1 METKKYTKAI
11 EIALEQLKID
21 EGCRLTAYQDTV
33 GVWTIGYGHTGGV
46 KKGDKITQKDAD
58 DLLLADTLQAAVD
71 ASSLPVNFDG
81 LNAVRQAVLINMA
94 FNLGKPR
101 LLAFKRT
108 LLAIAIRD
116 YDNAALYMLQSKW
129 SKQVGNRSIR
139 LAKMMKTGVK

>member
-1 METKKYTKAI
+1 MDTKKYTKAI
-11 EIALEQLKID
+11 ELAVEQLKID

-71 ASSLPVNFDG
+71 ASSLPVAFDG
-81 LNAVRQAVLINMA
+81 LNAVRQAVLINMS
-94 FNLGKPR
+94 FNLGKTR

>member
-1 METKKYTKAI
+1 MDTKKYTKAI
-11 EIALEQLKID
+11 ELAVEQLKID

-58 DLLLADTLQAAVD
+58 DFLLADTIQAAID

-81 LNAVRQAVLINMA
+81 LNAVRQAVLINMS
-94 FNLGKPR
+94 FNLGKTR

>member
-1 METKKYTKAI
+1 MDTKKYTKAI
-11 EIALEQLKID
+11 ELATEQLKID
-21 EGCRLTAYQDTV
+21 EGCRLNAYQDTV

-58 DLLLADTLQAAVD
+58 DLLLADTLQAAID
-71 ASSLPVNFDG
+71 ASSLPVAFDG
-81 LNAVRQAVLINMA
+81 LNAVRQAVLINMS
-94 FNLGKPR
+94 FNLGKTR

>member
-1 METKKYTKAI
+1 MDTKKYMKAI
-11 EIALEQLKID
+11 ELAVEQLKID

-58 DLLLADTLQAAVD
+58 DFLLADTIQAAIA

-94 FNLGKPR
+94 FNLGKTR

>member
-1 METKKYTKAI
+1 MDTKKYTKAI
-11 EIALEQLKID
+11 ELAVEQLKID
-21 EGCRLTAYQDTV
+21 EGCRLNAYQDTV

-71 ASSLPVNFDG
+71 ASSLPVAFDG
-81 LNAVRQAVLINMA
+81 LNAVRQAVLINMS
-94 FNLGKPR
+94 FNLGKTR

>member
-1 METKKYTKAI
+1 MDTKKYTKAI
-11 EIALEQLKID
+11 DIAVEQLKID

-71 ASSLPVNFDG
+71 ASSLPVAFDG
-81 LNAVRQAVLINMA
+81 LNAVRQAVLINMS
-94 FNLGKPR
+94 FNLGKTR

>member
-1 METKKYTKAI
+1 M
-11 EIALEQLKID
+11 
-21 EGCRLTAYQDTV
+21 C
-33 GVWTIGYGHTGGV
+33 
-46 KKGDKITQKDAD
+46 
-58 DLLLADTLQAAVD
+58 
-71 ASSLPVNFDG
+71 
-81 LNAVRQAVLINMA
+81 
-94 FNLGKPR
+94 FNLGKTR

>member
-1 METKKYTKAI
+1 MDTKKYMKAI
-11 EIALEQLKID
+11 ELAVEQLKID

-71 ASSLPVNFDG
+71 ASSLPVAFDG
-81 LNAVRQAVLINMA
+81 LNAVRQAVLINMS
-94 FNLGKPR
+94 FNLGKTR

-139 LAKMMKTGVK
+139 LAEMMKTGVK

>member
-1 METKKYTKAI
+1 MDTKKYMKAI
-11 EIALEQLKID
+11 EIAVEQLKID

-58 DLLLADTLQAAVD
+58 DFLLADTLQAAID
-71 ASSLPVNFDG
+71 ASSLPVAFDG
-81 LNAVRQAVLINMA
+81 LNAVRQAVLINMS
-94 FNLGKPR
+94 FNLGKTR

>member
-1 METKKYTKAI
+1 MDTKKYVKAI
-11 EIALEQLKID
+11 QLALEQLKID

-58 DLLLADTLQAAVD
+58 DFLLADTIQAAID

-81 LNAVRQAVLINMA
+81 LNAVRQAVLINMS

-116 YDNAALYMLQSKW
+116 FDNAALYMLQSKW
-129 SKQVGNRSIR
+129 AKQVKDRSVR
-139 LAKMMKTGVK
+139 LAKQMKTGVK

>member
-1 METKKYTKAI
+1 MDTKKYMKAI
-11 EIALEQLKID
+11 ELAVEQLKID

-71 ASSLPVNFDG
+71 ASSLPVAFDG
-81 LNAVRQAVLINMA
+81 LNAVRQAVLINMS
-94 FNLGKPR
+94 FNLGKTR

>member
-71 ASSLPVNFDG
+71 ASSLPVAFDG
-81 LNAVRQAVLINMA
+81 LNAVRQAVLINMS
-94 FNLGKPR
+94 FNLGKTR

>member
-58 DLLLADTLQAAVD
+58 DLLLADTLQAAID
-71 ASSLPVNFDG
+71 ASSLPVAFDG
-81 LNAVRQAVLINMA
+81 LNAVRQAVLINLA

-116 YDNAALYMLQSKW
+116 FDNAALYMLQSKW

>member
-71 ASSLPVNFDG
+71 ASSLPVGFDG
-81 LNAVRQAVLINMA
+81 LNAVRQSVLINMC
-94 FNLGKPR
+94 FNLGKTR

>member
-1 METKKYTKAI
+1 MDTKKYTKAI
-11 EIALEQLKID
+11 ELATEQLKID
-21 EGCRLTAYQDTV
+21 EGCRLNAYQDTV

-46 KKGDKITQKDAD
+46 KKGDKITQKEAE
-58 DLLLADTLQAAVD
+58 DLLLQDTLEAARD

-81 LNAVRQAVLINMA
+81 LNAVRQAVLINMS
-94 FNLGKPR
+94 FNLGKTR

>member
-1 METKKYTKAI
+1 M
-11 EIALEQLKID
+11 KID

-71 ASSLPVNFDG
+71 ASSLPVAFDG
-81 LNAVRQAVLINMA
+81 LNAVRQAVLINMS
-94 FNLGKPR
+94 FNLGKTR

>member
-1 METKKYTKAI
+1 MDTKKYTKAI
-11 EIALEQLKID
+11 DIAVEQLKID

-58 DLLLADTLQAAVD
+58 DLLLADTLQAAID
-71 ASSLPVNFDG
+71 ASSLPVAFDG
-81 LNAVRQAVLINMA
+81 LNAVRQAVLINMS
-94 FNLGKPR
+94 FNLGKTR

>member
-1 METKKYTKAI
+1 MDTKKYMKAI
-11 EIALEQLKID
+11 ELAVEQLKID
-21 EGCRLTAYQDTV
+21 EGCRFTAYQDTV

-81 LNAVRQAVLINMA
+81 LNAVRQAVLINMS
-94 FNLGKPR
+94 FNLGKTR